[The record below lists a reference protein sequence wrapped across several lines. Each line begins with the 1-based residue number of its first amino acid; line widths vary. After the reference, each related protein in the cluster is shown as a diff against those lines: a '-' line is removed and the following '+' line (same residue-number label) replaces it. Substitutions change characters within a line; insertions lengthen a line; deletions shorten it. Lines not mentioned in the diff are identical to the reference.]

1 MNRIYSKKVLRD
13 FWTADPDAE
22 DSLRRWYETVKQASW
37 DNPVDVKK
45 DFRRISILKNGRIV
59 FRIKGNHY
67 RIVVRIN
74 YKENWVFVRFVGSH
88 KDYNKIDATSI

>member
-13 FWTADPDAE
+13 FWTANPDAE
-22 DSLRRWYETVKQASW
+22 DPLKRWYETVKQASW
-37 DNPVDVKK
+37 DNPADVKK
-45 DFRRISILKNGRIV
+45 GFRRISILKNGRIL

-74 YKENWVFVRFVGSH
+74 YRENWVFVRFIGSH
-88 KDYNKIDATSI
+88 KEYDKIDATTI